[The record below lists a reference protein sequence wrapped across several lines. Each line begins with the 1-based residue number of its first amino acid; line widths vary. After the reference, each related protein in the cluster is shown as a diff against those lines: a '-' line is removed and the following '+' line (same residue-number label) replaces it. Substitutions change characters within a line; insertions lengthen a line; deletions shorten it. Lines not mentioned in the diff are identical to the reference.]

1 VILYEIVGQ
10 DQYQVEI
17 DTDLITSN
25 EEQKK
30 AFGLAMQ
37 AAIESNYCIESKK
50 DKKGDIYAVTFA
62 GKLSKAGDLYA
73 QILSILN

>member
-1 VILYEIVGQ
+1 MILYEIVGQ

-17 DTDLITSN
+17 DTDLIAK

-30 AFGLAMQ
+30 AVGLAMK

-50 DKKGDIYAVTFA
+50 DKMGDLYAVTFS

-73 QILSILN
+73 QILSMIN